1 MSLAAKTSRPPLE
14 RMLRIHEEL
23 RRGAFTNCTKLAD
36 TLQVSRKTILRDVA
50 FMRDRLDLPIE
61 FDSGIQAYRYTHPV
75 NSFPTVQVTEGELM
89 ALLVARRAV
98 EQYQGTPFH
107 RQLELAF
114 EKLTSGLKDRIS
126 FSPADELRA
135 VSFKNVGLGKTDLA
149 AFNVLSAAVLK
160 QVEVEFEYRKPGE
173 SRASRRRVQPYHLSH
188 RENLWYLVAMDTER
202 GAMRTFA
209 LPRMAEVKSTGK
221 RFSRPEDFSP
231 ERFFANAL
239 GVLGGSGD
247 HRVKIRFEKAAAD
260 RVRERVWHESQ
271 QLTELADGR
280 VELTL
285 RLGALAEVER
295 WALGWGKLAEV
306 LEPKE
311 LRESLAKTVRALADK
326 YAEDSF

>member
-209 LPRMAEVKSTGK
+209 LPRMAEVKNTGK

-280 VELTL
+280 VELTM

-311 LRESLAKTVRALADK
+311 LRESLAKTVRALAEK